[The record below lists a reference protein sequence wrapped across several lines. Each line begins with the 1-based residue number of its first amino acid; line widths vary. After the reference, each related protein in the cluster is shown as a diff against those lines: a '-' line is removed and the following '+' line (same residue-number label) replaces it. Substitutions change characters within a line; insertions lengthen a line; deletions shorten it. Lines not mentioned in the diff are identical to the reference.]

1 MPDSIGN
8 QLHAWIIDLFPIC
21 RSLTG
26 DGVRETLFYIQKLL
40 PELKI
45 HSVPSGTK
53 AFDWVVPDE
62 WNIRD
67 AFVMDGNGNRIID
80 FKQHN
85 LHVVGYSEPVDEELS
100 FQELD
105 KHLHSLPSQPDAI
118 PYITSYYKRAWGFC
132 LTHSQRNAL
141 RKNPHAKLV
150 KSILSRIFIRIKHIS
165 FVLLHDG

>member
-26 DGVRETLFYIQKLL
+26 DGVRETLSYIQKLI

-45 HSVPSGTK
+45 RSVPSGTK

-67 AFVMDGNGNRIID
+67 AFVMDQNGNRIID

-85 LHVVGYSEPVDEELS
+85 LHVVGYS
-100 FQELD
+100 
-105 KHLHSLPSQPDAI
+105 
-118 PYITSYYKRAWGFC
+118 
-132 LTHSQRNAL
+132 
-141 RKNPHAKLV
+141 
-150 KSILSRIFIRIKHIS
+150 IR
-165 FVLLHDG
+165 